1 MRVIKVESTDVF
13 LDDQGHGK
21 GKITISD
28 GWMGAYNYFWGAM
41 GCSLEEFLLSINT
54 SYFVDKLCRS
64 PYQFDGKLSARNI
77 RKHIRTELAYELPY
91 WKFMQAQ
98 KELRKKIKEL
108 ETCESANEFVDACCR
123 LPDRLLCIDMSYNEK
138 QEFVGIIRAMFT
150 SEPWHFIEESE
161 SREAI
166 WLADMH
172 SKIKVELKNAIA
184 V

>member
-1 MRVIKVESTDVF
+1 MKILKIGSTDIF

-41 GCSLEEFLLSINT
+41 GGSLEDFLLSINT
-54 SYFVDKLCRS
+54 SYFVDKLCRL

-91 WKFMQAQ
+91 WKFMDAQ
-98 KELRKKIKEL
+98 KELREKIKEL
-108 ETCESANEFVDACCR
+108 ENCESANEFVDACCR
-123 LPDRLLCIDMSYNEK
+123 LPDNLLCIDLSYDEEK
-138 QEFVGIIRAMFT
+138 EFKGIIRDTFT

-166 WLADMH
+166 WLADLH
-172 SKIKVELKNAIA
+172 SKIKAELKTAIA
-184 V
+184 A